1 MKILKFRLFRYD
13 YVKVLRIG
21 ILIIQNIYARNKF
34 EKSQGGTVSFDFEHN
49 IYYYYKGY
57 RLK

>member
-34 EKSQGGTVSFDFEHN
+34 EKSQGGTVSFDFEH
-49 IYYYYKGY
+49 II
-57 RLK
+57 LLL